1 MEKKILDATWYN
13 QASDEDKKVFREW
26 VTEVLRTTSLVKVH
40 FRKKDDS
47 IRIMECTLMPNLL
60 PVYEKKTERTKV
72 VNEEVCSIYDLEKA
86 EWRSFRF
93 DTVTMVE
100 FKL

>member
-1 MEKKILDATWYN
+1 MEKKVLADSWYN
-13 QASDEDKKVFREW
+13 QASEEDKKLFREW
-26 VTEVLRTTSLVKVH
+26 VTGALRTTASVKIH

-47 IRIMECTLMPNLL
+47 IRIMECTLMPELL
-60 PVYEKKTERTKV
+60 PVYEKKTERTKAI
-72 VNEEVCSIYDLEKA
+72 NEEVCSTYDLEKA

-100 FKL
+100 FDL

>member
-1 MEKKILDATWYN
+1 MENKVIAYNWYA
-13 QASDEDKKVFREW
+13 QAGEEDKKLFREW
-26 VTEVLRTTSLVKVH
+26 VTSLLHTAVSVKIH

-47 IRIMECTLMPNLL
+47 IRIMKCTLMPSLL
-60 PVYEKKTERTKV
+60 PVYEKKTERVKAI
-72 VNEEVCSIYDLEKA
+72 NEEVCSTFDLEKA

-100 FKL
+100 FAL

>member
-1 MEKKILDATWYN
+1 MENKVIADNWYA
-13 QASDEDKKVFREW
+13 QAGEEDKKLFREW
-26 VTEVLRTTSLVKVH
+26 VTSLLHNAASVKIH

-60 PVYEKKTERTKV
+60 PVYEKKTERVKA
-72 VNEEVCSIYDLEKA
+72 VNEEVCSTFDLEKA

-93 DTVTMVE
+93 DTITKIE
-100 FKL
+100 FDL